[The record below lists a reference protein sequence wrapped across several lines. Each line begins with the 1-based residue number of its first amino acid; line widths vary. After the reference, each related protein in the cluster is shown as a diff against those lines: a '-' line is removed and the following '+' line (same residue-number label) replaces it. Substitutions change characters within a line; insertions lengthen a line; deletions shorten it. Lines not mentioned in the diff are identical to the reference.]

1 MRVAP
6 TARVTTEMK
15 IRDIMTKQVI
25 TVTPD
30 APLKEV
36 IEHMV
41 HSEVSGVPVVD
52 LSGRLR
58 GIVTEADVI
67 AKEAYG
73 GRRPR
78 ALVLLVDALAGRDH
92 HWVAKSAGLTAADVM
107 SERPV
112 TCEPGDEVTTV
123 ARRMLERG
131 VKRMP
136 VVEHGLLE
144 GIVSRQDILAIFD
157 RSDDAVA
164 DEVAQILAT
173 HPNLPD
179 DRHVHFTVNDGVVTL
194 SGDVHYEW
202 DEPVVIAIVR
212 SVPGVLDVV
221 SHLHHRESNP
231 RSTPSPWEGAALW
244 PTERGGPN

>member
-1 MRVAP
+1 MPA
-6 TARVTTEMK
+6 TTHVTTNMK
-15 IRDIMTKQVI
+15 IRDIMTKHVI
-25 TVTPD
+25 TVASD

-52 LSGRLR
+52 SSGRLL

-67 AKEAYG
+67 TKEAYG

-78 ALVLLVDALAGRDH
+78 ALELLVDTLAGRDH
-92 HWVAKSAGLTAADVM
+92 HWVAKAAGLTAADVM
-107 SERPV
+107 SEHPV
-112 TCEPGDEVTTV
+112 VCEPSDEVATV

-131 VKRMP
+131 VKRIP
-136 VVEHGLLE
+136 VVEDGLLE

-157 RSDDAVA
+157 RSDDAIA
-164 DEVAQILAT
+164 NEVAQVLTT

-179 DRHVHFTVNDGVVTL
+179 DRHVRSTINDGVVTL
-194 SGDVHYEW
+194 SGDVRYEW
-202 DEPVVIAIVR
+202 DKPVVIAIVR

-231 RSTPSPWEGAALW
+231 RSSPSPWQAAALW
-244 PTERGGPN
+244 PTEREGPN